1 MNFNLA
7 LIYHFIISHI
17 FSSSKWAIFPVM
29 ILLPESFLCF
39 LYIYHYFY
47 KTALNLVTNLPGCP
61 IFFNDIL
68 NFVGTLLILHKP
80 MHWSQIHECY
90 NSRIIFIFQYFSD
103 IAQNPETN
111 SRPPTVRESFQLAAG
126 YLPGQPAAAPSSAN
140 ASPHSQAYY
149 RESSPYTEFVNNGPA
164 RIAMPHPPHST
175 NQYRVKFFGFFFR

>member
-1 MNFNLA
+1 
-7 LIYHFIISHI
+7 
-17 FSSSKWAIFPVM
+17 
-29 ILLPESFLCF
+29 
-39 LYIYHYFY
+39 
-47 KTALNLVTNLPGCP
+47 
-61 IFFNDIL
+61 
-68 NFVGTLLILHKP
+68 
-80 MHWSQIHECY
+80 MHWSEIHEQY
-90 NSRIIFIFQYFSD
+90 ITTRIIFILQYFSD

-175 NQYRVKFFGFFFR
+175 NQYRVKFFFLFVC

>member
-47 KTALNLVTNLPGCP
+47 KTALNLVTNLPGCL

-126 YLPGQPAAAPSSAN
+126 KN
-140 ASPHSQAYY
+140 
-149 RESSPYTEFVNNGPA
+149 
-164 RIAMPHPPHST
+164 
-175 NQYRVKFFGFFFR
+175 FFLQNFKHLKNI

>member
-1 MNFNLA
+1 
-7 LIYHFIISHI
+7 
-17 FSSSKWAIFPVM
+17 M
-29 ILLPESFLCF
+29 ILLSESFLCF
-39 LYIYHYFY
+39 YIALYISPYFT
-47 KTALNLVTNLPGCP
+47 KLLWIHMLPTNPSDCR
-61 IFFNDIL
+61 FFFQWYFEFFRNIT
-68 NFVGTLLILHKP
+68 NSKP
-80 MHWSQIHECY
+80 MHWSQIHEYY

-175 NQYRVKFFGFFFR
+175 NQYRVKS